1 MLYPSGGRSEK
12 RPGVRDRHFMKKHET
27 RDNRNFALSG
37 EGIYSIEASHYDVL
51 PQKVAETIMAKARAA
66 KEEEG

>member
-1 MLYPSGGRSEK
+1 ME
-12 RPGVRDRHFMKKHET
+12 KHET
-27 RDNRNFALSG
+27 RDIRNFALSG
-37 EGIYSIEASHYDVL
+37 EGIYSIEPSHYDVL

>member
-1 MLYPSGGRSEK
+1 
-12 RPGVRDRHFMKKHET
+12 MKKHET